1 MIPELDHELPE
12 LEYERSISVKG
23 SQVEGEARNTSC
35 TIIIIFRAV
44 IFSAIFVPIVIFVIV
59 IFIVIIIKVAGLKE
73 GHDMLKK
80 EANAKIDAVTASTGD
95 DDDDNGK
102 VLCYMKIL
110 VIASVREKIESLEQ
124 TVTTT
129 RNAVAEVKLMRR

>member
-59 IFIVIIIKVAGLKE
+59 IFIVIIIKVAVLKE
-73 GHDMLKK
+73 GHDMLEK

-95 DDDDNGK
+95 HDDDNGK
-102 VLCYMKIL
+102 YCDMNIT
-110 VIASVREKIESLEQ
+110 ASVREKIESLEQ

-129 RNAVAEVKLMRR
+129 RNAVAEVKVMR

>member
-35 TIIIIFRAV
+35 TIIIIFSAV
-44 IFSAIFVPIVIFVIV
+44 IVPIVIFVIV

-73 GHDMLKK
+73 GHDMLEK

-95 DDDDNGK
+95 HDDYDGK
-102 VLCYMKIL
+102 YCDMNIT
-110 VIASVREKIESLEQ
+110 ASVREKIESLEQ